1 MNTHKFDEQ
10 SVKECA
16 DILVQSVNQIRKDND
31 ISENQDISI
40 YVIDAPIVHS
50 AVSQF
55 GKHIQERTNAH
66 SIVQVNIDVG
76 NPMPEALPQ
85 IEVTIGD
92 DPVVIAVEQV

>member
-16 DILVQSVNQIRKDND
+16 DILVKSVNQIRKDND

-40 YVIDAPIVHS
+40 YVIDAPIIHS
-50 AVSQF
+50 AVAQF
-55 GKHIQERTNAH
+55 GEYIQERTHAH

-76 NPMPEALPQ
+76 NPMPDALPQ